1 MRHMGKTTRRTV
13 THFLHLSRH
22 FCQCIGP
29 VLRDCIERTSRRVL
43 FIASFTEALVFV
55 GPIEYACRPANDKP
69 FPVLTVKVCFFQP
82 VLPWARMGVNAYSDE
97 YGDGEGP
104 YKSVAQIWQEA
115 TQQGA
120 RYRTLSAK
128 HRYNVVKNC
137 SGEDFIPESE
147 LKKVKSVGQGSFAS
161 GTRPYTSLRGFQRCN
176 LLMPTAFDL
185 CGACSRHLS
194 V

>member
-1 MRHMGKTTRRTV
+1 
-13 THFLHLSRH
+13 
-22 FCQCIGP
+22 
-29 VLRDCIERTSRRVL
+29 
-43 FIASFTEALVFV
+43 
-55 GPIEYACRPANDKP
+55 
-69 FPVLTVKVCFFQP
+69 
-82 VLPWARMGVNAYSDE
+82 MGVNPYSDE

-120 RYRTLSAK
+120 SYRTLSAK

-137 SGEDFIPESE
+137 SGEDFIPDSD

-161 GTRPYTSLRGFQRCN
+161 GTRPCISLRGFQRCN
-176 LLMPTAFDL
+176 LPMPTAFDM
-185 CGACSRHLS
+185 CGACSRYLS